1 MEHLDKLIKEKIKV
15 AALIDE
21 SQFGQNKV
29 YGYVKSYGCDDLE
42 FWNGDGILK
51 FEITFDVDWDDE
63 RNDLESMKYFYENK
77 FVDDNDLYRHHM
89 FDELDTELSYLSLHD
104 IRLDLENYKPKS

>member
-29 YGYVKSYGCDDLE
+29 YGYVYSYSYEDHN
-42 FWNGDGILK
+42 FWEGDGILSL
-51 FEITFDVDWDDE
+51 EIGMEVDWDDE
-63 RNDLESMKYFYENK
+63 RNDLKSMKYFYENK
-77 FVDDNDLYRHHM
+77 FVDDNDLYRHHL
-89 FDELDTELSYLSLHD
+89 FDELDTEL
-104 IRLDLENYKPKS
+104 

>member
-29 YGYVKSYGCDDLE
+29 YGYIYSY
-42 FWNGDGILK
+42 
-51 FEITFDVDWDDE
+51 
-63 RNDLESMKYFYENK
+63 S
-77 FVDDNDLYRHHM
+77 
-89 FDELDTELSYLSLHD
+89 
-104 IRLDLENYKPKS
+104 